1 MSIPRFNISTLK
13 QSIKRQQSELKKSI
27 FRSVAMDIWAS
38 EKASPEDKL
47 KKKFNLKEGETVLV
61 FRYEL
66 TREDRKILMGDIP
79 DLEND
84 IENKEKYERNE
95 SWYANDI
102 RSWNYLF
109 WLYLTGSLYVYRP
122 SSDSENLD
130 RFILEFLKYEFRIAI
145 KIVKLTEASGIVA
158 LKYKL
163 PSVSD
168 LIQSEHN
175 KEISD
180 ESTLLKYL
188 ASNLN
193 VSEEH
198 YVENVIKNDIQNI
211 IGGFK
216 NVRLNT
222 FVEELEE
229 DRQEERIADGIN
241 FTLVD
246 TVRLL

>member
-47 KKKFNLKEGETVLV
+47 KKKFNLKEG
-61 FRYEL
+61 
-66 TREDRKILMGDIP
+66 